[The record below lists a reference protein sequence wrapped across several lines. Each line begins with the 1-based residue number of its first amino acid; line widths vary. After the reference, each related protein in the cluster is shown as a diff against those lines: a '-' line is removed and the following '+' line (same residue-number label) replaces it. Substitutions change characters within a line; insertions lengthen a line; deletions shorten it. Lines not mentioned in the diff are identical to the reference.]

1 MDELKTTFLYM
12 KNIKITS
19 GATELV
25 ATLLDTPTAAAIY
38 NKLPIQS
45 NAQTWGE
52 EVYFEVPVQASRE
65 ANAKD
70 VVQPGEIAFWVEGNC
85 VAIGYGRTP
94 ISQGD
99 EIRLA
104 AKTNIWAVTQDD
116 VKKLAA
122 IRPGQ
127 KIRIEKHD

>member
-1 MDELKTTFLYM
+1 M
-12 KNIKITS
+12 KKIKITS

-38 NKLPIQS
+38 DKLPVES
-45 NAQTWGE
+45 RAQTWGE

-70 VVQPGEIAFWVEGNC
+70 VVEPGEVAFWVEGNC
-85 VAIGYGRTP
+85 VAIGFGRTP
-94 ISQGD
+94 ISLGE

-104 AKTNIWAVTQDD
+104 AKTNIWAVTKDD
-116 VKKLAA
+116 VRKLAA
-122 IRPGQ
+122 VRPGQ
-127 KIRIEKHD
+127 KISIEKLD

>member
-1 MDELKTTFLYM
+1 M
-12 KNIKITS
+12 KRIKIIS
-19 GATELV
+19 GSIQLS
-25 ATLLDTPTAAAIY
+25 ATLLDTPTASAIY
-38 NKLPIQS
+38 DKLPIES
-45 NAQTWGE
+45 KALTWGE
-52 EVYFEVPVQASRE
+52 EVYFEVPVKTSRE

-70 VVQPGEIAFWVEGNC
+70 VVQPGEIAFWAEGSC

-104 AKTNIWAVTQDD
+104 AKTNIWALTHDD

-122 IRPGQ
+122 VRPGQ
-127 KIRIEKHD
+127 KIRIEKLD

>member
-1 MDELKTTFLYM
+1 M
-12 KNIKITS
+12 KKIKITS

-38 NKLPIQS
+38 DKLPVES
-45 NAQTWGE
+45 RAQTWGE

-70 VVQPGEIAFWVEGNC
+70 VVEPGEVAFWVEGNC
-85 VAIGYGRTP
+85 VAIGFGRTP
-94 ISQGD
+94 ISLGE

-104 AKTNIWAVTQDD
+104 SKTNIWAVTKDD
-116 VKKLAA
+116 VRKLAA
-122 IRPGQ
+122 VRPGQ
-127 KIRIEKHD
+127 KISIEKLD

>member
-1 MDELKTTFLYM
+1 M
-12 KNIKITS
+12 KKIKITS

-38 NKLPIQS
+38 DKLPVES
-45 NAQTWGE
+45 RAQTWGE

-70 VVQPGEIAFWVEGNC
+70 VVEPGEVAFWVEGNC
-85 VAIGYGRTP
+85 VAIGFGRTP
-94 ISQGD
+94 ISLGE

-104 AKTNIWAVTQDD
+104 SKTNIWAVTEDD
-116 VKKLAA
+116 VRKLAA
-122 IRPGQ
+122 VRPGQ
-127 KIRIEKHD
+127 KISIEKLD